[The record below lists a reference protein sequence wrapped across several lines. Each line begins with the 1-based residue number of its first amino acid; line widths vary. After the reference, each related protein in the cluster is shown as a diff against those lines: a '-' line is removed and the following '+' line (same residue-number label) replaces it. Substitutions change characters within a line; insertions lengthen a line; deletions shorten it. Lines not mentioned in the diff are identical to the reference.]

1 MNNTLFDEKIKEL
14 QNLYVE
20 DIFKEIENMFIKEGL
35 QDHFTKIE
43 YNQVILN
50 AMKHEFF
57 VN

>member
-1 MNNTLFDEKIKEL
+1 MNNTLFNEKIKEL

-43 YNQVILN
+43 
-50 AMKHEFF
+50 
-57 VN
+57 